1 MLKNLDKFEGSDGT
15 LFAIN
20 KDIDLSAKRM
30 FFVSNVPKGEVRG
43 NHAHIEDKQLLI
55 CIQGKILV
63 SLDDGK
69 KIKQCVI
76 EKGQSVLM
84 NNMIWGKQTYL
95 TGDDILLVLCNNEY
109 EESDY
114 MTNYEEFLNTVKAK
128 D

>member
-1 MLKNLDKFEGSDGT
+1 MLKNLDKFEGSGGT

-20 KDIDLSAKRM
+20 KDIDLATKRM
-30 FFVSNVPKGEVRG
+30 FFVSNVPEGDVRG

-63 SLDDGK
+63 SFDDGK
-69 KIKQCVI
+69 KIKQCVL

-95 TGDDILLVLCNNEY
+95 TGDDILLVLCDNEY
-109 EESDY
+109 EKSDY
-114 MTNYEEFLNTVKAK
+114 VTDYQQFLHMVEK
-128 D
+128 

>member
-1 MLKNLDKFEGSDGT
+1 MLKNLDKFEGFGGT

-43 NHAHIEDKQLLI
+43 NHAHVEDKQLLI

-69 KIKQCVI
+69 EIKQCVLK
-76 EKGQSVLM
+76 KGQSVLM
-84 NNMIWGKQTYL
+84 DSMIWGKQTYL
-95 TGDDILLVLCNNEY
+95 TGEDILLVLCDNEY
-109 EESDY
+109 EKSDY
-114 MTNYEEFLNTVKAK
+114 ITNYKDFLAMVNK
-128 D
+128 